1 MTVRQTN
8 SYEAFGLSVTS
19 EISLPELVPG
29 DESSHD
35 DPDVVIRRGSVQT
48 NGGESGAVSVT
59 PEGDYLLTYDLA
71 RVLIRDGREMVVDS
85 SDRTHEEIVRHVV
98 VGPAFN
104 HLLHQ
109 RGFFVLHASA
119 VEIGDGAVVFAG
131 TSGQG
136 KTTTA
141 TAFLAAGHRVLSD
154 DVAAIERVDE
164 PTVHSGFPSIKLE
177 PATVDR
183 FGLSVDS
190 PENIC
195 ASRDRHFYGLH
206 HEQPVEAV
214 PLRRIYLLEDAQR
227 EEIAPAPAS
236 EQVLELIENTYTVSL
251 HQESDYARENFT
263 RAVSLAE
270 SVPVKRLRRR
280 RRLDV
285 LSDVI
290 DLVEDDLAVRTE
302 RDLGERP

>member
-1 MTVRQTN
+1 MTLRRTN
-8 SYEAFGLSVTS
+8 SYEAFGLSVVS
-19 EISLPELVPG
+19 EIPLPELATG
-29 DESSHD
+29 DGSSQD
-35 DPDVVIRRGSVQT
+35 DPDVIVRRGSVQN
-48 NGGESGAVSVT
+48 NGGENGAVSVT
-59 PEGDYLLTYDLA
+59 PEGDYRLTYEVA
-71 RVLIRDGREMVVDS
+71 SVLIRDGREIIVDS
-85 SDRTHEEIVRHVV
+85 LDRAHGEIVRHVV

-290 DLVEDDLAVRTE
+290 DLVEDDLGVRTE
-302 RDLGERP
+302 RDIGERP